1 MRGHP
6 LIYFFQNRGLTLA
19 GNAKKRT
26 TNKNSQDPVAVAV
39 LVFFTFFFAR
49 SPLDSR
55 AASLRDRFETVAG
68 ATGDGLAVRV
78 SSRGSPPLA
87 LMTLFWWRTFLYPF
101 CRNRFAA
108 SESLW

>member
-1 MRGHP
+1 MGCRAPPSPAARVPFEG
-6 LIYFFQNRGLTLA
+6 
-19 GNAKKRT
+19 
-26 TNKNSQDPVAVAV
+26 VAVL

-101 CRNRFAA
+101 RRNRFAA